1 MESGG
6 KELKMALAQK
16 RWIILL
22 VIAVVAF
29 LLGRLAVR
37 AFMNLLMGGGT
48 VKSYAQIEQRHL

>member
-1 MESGG
+1 MESDG

-37 AFMNLLMGGGT
+37 AFMNLLMGGTLFGGNF
-48 VKSYAQIEQRHL
+48 L